1 MLVEEVL
8 VVGVGV
14 EEVEEVEEVAEPEV
28 GESILRLGVSVV
40 SILLV
45 LCTR

>member
-8 VVGVGV
+8 VVL
-14 EEVEEVEEVAEPEV
+14 VEEVEEVAEPEV

-45 LCTR
+45 LCTC